1 MTVTLAKFTLDQYH
15 RMVAAGILANCPVE
29 LLNGEI
35 VEMPSEGTAH
45 ADLSSDAGDY
55 LRQLLGDRAKVRE
68 GHPITLPETNSEPE
82 PDLAIVRRRAAGYGD
97 RHPDPADV
105 FWLIE
110 FANTSLGKDLEE
122 KSQVYAK
129 SQIREYWVV
138 NLRQMELVVKRNP
151 VDGEYRSTMTLT
163 AEELSPLA
171 FPDLVISVTRLLK
184 R

>member
-1 MTVTLAKFTLDQYH
+1 MTLTIAKFTIEQYH
-15 RMVAAGILANCPVE
+15 RMVAAGILENCSVE

-35 VEMPSEGTAH
+35 VEMLSEGAIH
-45 ADLSSDAGDY
+45 ADLSSDAADY
-55 LRQLLGDRAKVRE
+55 LRELLGNRAKVRE

-82 PDLAIVRRRAAGYGD
+82 PDLAIVRRRDAGYGD
-97 RHPDPADV
+97 RHPYPSDV

-110 FANTSLGKDLEE
+110 FSNTSLAKDLEE

-138 NLRQMELVVKRNP
+138 NLRQMELVVKQNP
-151 VDGEYRSTMTLT
+151 VDGEYRSTVTLT
-163 AEELSPLA
+163 SGDIRPLA
-171 FPDLVISVTRLLK
+171 FPDLVVSVTQLLK

>member
-1 MTVTLAKFTLDQYH
+1 MTVTLAKFTLDQYD

-35 VEMPSEGTAH
+35 VEMPSEGTTH

-55 LRQLLGDRAKVRE
+55 LRQLLGGRAKVRE

-82 PDLAIVRRRAAGYGD
+82 PDLAIVSRRAAGYGD

-110 FANTSLGKDLEE
+110 LANTSLGKDLEE

-163 AEELSPLA
+163 AGELSPLA

>member
-1 MTVTLAKFTLDQYH
+1 
-15 RMVAAGILANCPVE
+15 
-29 LLNGEI
+29 
-35 VEMPSEGTAH
+35 
-45 ADLSSDAGDY
+45 
-55 LRQLLGDRAKVRE
+55 
-68 GHPITLPETNSEPE
+68 
-82 PDLAIVRRRAAGYGD
+82 
-97 RHPDPADV
+97 V

-110 FANTSLGKDLEE
+110 LANTSLGKDLEE

-163 AEELSPLA
+163 AGELSPLA